1 MDAPAFRFIGVEKRF
16 GESRALN
23 GLDLTVPAGTV
34 LALVG
39 RNGCG
44 KSTAIRCLLGLERPD
59 AGRVELLGEDPWA
72 MGPKTKQRLGYLSER
87 GVPFPWA
94 SAADLAAFCAPLY
107 PHWDAALQA
116 ELLSRFRIDPRRSLR
131 TLSLGQQRAVGLL
144 LALCPCP
151 EILILDEPAANLD
164 PVLRRTF
171 LDLVKALAV
180 GSGRT
185 VLFSSHILSDVER
198 LASRV
203 ALLHEGRLA
212 VEGETAA
219 LSERP
224 GGLEGLFL
232 EVAGPDL

>member
-16 GESRALN
+16 GESRALR
-23 GLDLTVPAGTV
+23 GLDLTVPVGTV

-59 AGRVELLGEDPWA
+59 AGRVELLGEDPWS
-72 MGPKTKQRLGYLSER
+72 MGPGTKRRLGYLSER

-94 SAADLAAFCAPLY
+94 SAEDLTSFCAPLY
-107 PHWDAALQA
+107 PRWDGALQA
-116 ELLSRFRIDPRRSLR
+116 ELLARFRIDPRRALK
-131 TLSLGQQRAVGLL
+131 TLSLGQQRAVGLM

-151 EILILDEPAANLD
+151 EVLVLDEPAANLD
-164 PVLRRTF
+164 PVLRRVLLET
-171 LDLVKALAV
+171 VKALAAA
-180 GSGRT
+180 SRRT
-185 VLFSSHILSDVER
+185 VLFSSHVLTDVAR

-203 ALLHEGRLA
+203 AFLHEGRLA
-212 VEGETAA
+212 VEGETAVLA
-219 LSERP
+219 ERP